1 MHATAEMMT
10 VRHWAPKS
18 RKRMVVPRCTRSM
31 VTSSPAML
39 SSVESAKRVVGNTP
53 VQKPAR
59 KTTDATSSMD
69 TMALVLTETMSPT
82 ANTTKMTAAE
92 MIAVIVFSP
101 FVYGW
106 GLRGKQKSDPV
117 CKRRGRSTHFVRGDA

>member
-39 SSVESAKRVVGNTP
+39 SSVESPKRVVGNTP

-59 KTTDATSSMD
+59 KITDATSSMD

-92 MIAVIVFSP
+92 MIAVIVFFS
-101 FVYGW
+101 FCLWMGVA
-106 GLRGKQKSDPV
+106 GKTE
-117 CKRRGRSTHFVRGDA
+117 KRPRL

>member
-1 MHATAEMMT
+1 MATQASAEMMT

-18 RKRMVVPRCTRSM
+18 RSLMVVPRCTSSM

-39 SSVESAKRVVGNTP
+39 NSVESANRVDGKML

-59 KTTDATSSMD
+59 KTTEATSSME
-69 TMALVLTETMSPT
+69 TMAFVLAEIMSPA

-92 MIAVIVFSP
+92 RIAVIIFLLLKMYKVWM
-101 FVYGW
+101 GQNEKR
-106 GLRGKQKSDPV
+106 LRLKD
-117 CKRRGRSTHFVRGDA
+117 